1 MKKVFLGAVML
12 IIAISASAQSYK
24 ASLGINAGSFNGLS
38 YKGFLTDHLALQVDL
53 GVNLECTYGQVDLYT
68 DGGVVGN
75 TNGMQ
80 SFYTCEVNPNLL
92 YQAEIKSNDVASIS
106 WFAGGGLN
114 AGFMNKLELK
124 KSYPTFKWGLHGIGG
139 VEFQLAKVPVT
150 FSLDIR
156 PGYGM
161 GTHTVKFEDRHATA
175 VNSFFDWK
183 AVVGIRYVFR

>member
-53 GVNLECTYGQVDLYT
+53 GVNLECTYGQVDFYT
-68 DGGVVGN
+68 PEGVIGN

-92 YQAEIKSNDVASIS
+92 YQADIKTSESGTLS
-106 WFAGGGLN
+106 WFAGGGLS
-114 AGFMNKLELK
+114 AGMMNSLDPK
-124 KSYPTFKWGLHGIGG
+124 KSHPKFKWGVNGIGG
-139 VEFQLAKVPVT
+139 IEYQLAKAPVAIS
-150 FSLDIR
+150 FDIR
-156 PGYGM
+156 PGFGM
-161 GTHTVKFEDRHATA
+161 STYTIKNADPRTTA
-175 VNSFFDWK
+175 VNSLFDWK
-183 AVVGIRYVFR
+183 AAVGIRYVF